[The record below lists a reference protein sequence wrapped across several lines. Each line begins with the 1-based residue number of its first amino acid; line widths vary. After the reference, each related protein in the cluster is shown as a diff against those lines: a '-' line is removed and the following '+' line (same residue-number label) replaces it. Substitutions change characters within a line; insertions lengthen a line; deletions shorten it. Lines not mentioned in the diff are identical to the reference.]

1 MPTPTKTFEKQYF
14 PHDFNA
20 RGDENII
27 ALMAEYGMAGYGI
40 YWVLVEKL
48 FEADGYLEANYK
60 LLAFDLRVD
69 VAMIKAVIEKS
80 KLFKVKNGKF
90 YSESVLR
97 RLEIRR
103 NKSAKASMSAKAKWE
118 KEDHENN
125 GFRQFWKAYPNQTG
139 PDAALAAWLEK
150 KPPLDKCLKS
160 LSWQVNQ
167 EKWKEDN
174 GRWIPKPETYIREGR
189 WKDIPAGHE
198 EATCPKCGNTGVLKK
213 NHKGKVTCSKCG
225 HEEIK

>member
-1 MPTPTKTFEKQYF
+1 MPTTIKLEKQYF
-14 PHDFNA
+14 PHDLGA
-20 RGDENII
+20 RGDENIV
-27 ALMAEYGMAGYGI
+27 ALICEYGMAGYGL
-40 YWVLVEKL
+40 YWCLVEKL
-48 FEADGYLEANYK
+48 YEADGHLEANYK

-69 VAMIKAVIEKS
+69 AAMIKAVIEKS

-103 NKSAKASMSAKAKWE
+103 NKSAKASQSAKAKWE
-118 KEDHENN
+118 KEDQENN
-125 GFRQFWKAYPNQTG
+125 GFRQFWKAYPYQVG
-139 PDAALAAWLEK
+139 SDAALAAWLEK
-150 KPPLDKCLKS
+150 NPPLDKCLKA

-189 WKDIPAGHE
+189 WKDIPPGHE
-198 EATCPKCGNTGVLKK
+198 EAECPKCGNTGALKK
-213 NHKGKVTCSKCG
+213 GHKGKITCSKCG
-225 HEEIK
+225 HEDVR